1 MGQQL
6 DNFEVAL
13 INQDSGSI
21 QTYVFVAY
29 ASV

>member
-13 INQDSGSI
+13 INRDLGSI
-21 QTYVFVAY
+21 RTNVFVAY